1 MTIERVDL
9 REIYEIRQALEAHGL
24 PVATIGRDK
33 MRVARFLS
41 ILPEI
46 LRRAR
51 LQSKVSCRLTNLLKL
66 SALGSLQEYS
76 TPPTIYFA
84 SSEDSLR
91 QIVDN
96 ALENIDIK
104 RPDAIRILLDLPL
117 KYQAKFVSLL
127 DILLVDYLQFLCS
140 QVSRDRLID
149 SDRGD
154 TGQLLTNNAD
164 EFDIVANILTNKG
177 LRERIAKGKGA
188 FKNLSEDDRRHI
200 FVTLGLFIE
209 EAFD

>member
-1 MTIERVDL
+1 M
-9 REIYEIRQALEAHGL
+9 
-24 PVATIGRDK
+24 
-33 MRVARFLS
+33 
-41 ILPEI
+41 
-46 LRRAR
+46 
-51 LQSKVSCRLTNLLKL
+51 
-66 SALGSLQEYS
+66 
-76 TPPTIYFA
+76 
-84 SSEDSLR
+84 
-91 QIVDN
+91 
-96 ALENIDIK
+96 
-104 RPDAIRILLDLPL
+104 
-117 KYQAKFVSLL
+117 SLL